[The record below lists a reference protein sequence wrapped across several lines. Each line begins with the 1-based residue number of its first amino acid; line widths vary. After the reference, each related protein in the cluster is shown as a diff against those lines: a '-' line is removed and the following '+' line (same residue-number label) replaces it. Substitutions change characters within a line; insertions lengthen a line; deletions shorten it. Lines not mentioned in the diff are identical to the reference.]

1 MDQEDQS
8 KISDIILHNTWEPED
23 AKRQKSIVDLENH
36 AEGEAKNG
44 GRLYM
49 CCNLFCCKDVIQ
61 SKDVEWDAI
70 GITEVGKKEFGLFL
84 KAMKG
89 LSMKDGDVGVHFR
102 VYILISI
109 RYYIAWYH
117 VAICYLTQHKKN
129 QCANHHVLIIIIK
142 KK

>member
-61 SKDVEWDAI
+61 SKDVEWGAI

-89 LSMKDGDVGVHFR
+89 LSMKDVF
-102 VYILISI
+102 VYVL
-109 RYYIAWYH
+109 
-117 VAICYLTQHKKN
+117 KKVYTVS
-129 QCANHHVLIIIIK
+129 VLEEVENWRCWCSF
-142 KK
+142 